1 MGWRPAAETETA
13 AAVLGSRIGRRSTRD
28 RYILGGAM
36 TWSKWRWAAAV
47 VAHPEIRRNQKPGMR
62 EHIIPRG
69 LSGPPGS
76 HPHRSVQLGLP
87 MGRGHPIPFPLGA
100 AGKQKEKRRHSLV
113 LVLPPLA
120 VVSYEFF
127 AILYHFSKFVN
138 ITKLL

>member
-87 MGRGHPIPFPLGA
+87 MGRGPGPS
-100 AGKQKEKRRHSLV
+100 HSL
-113 LVLPPLA
+113 PAGRGGKAEGKAASFSRAGIAA
-120 VVSYEFF
+120 VSGGFIRVFRNFISF
-127 AILYHFSKFVN
+127 
-138 ITKLL
+138 

>member
-1 MGWRPAAETETA
+1 MAWQPEAETA
-13 AAVLGSRIGRRSTRD
+13 AAEGESLPTSTQGAD
-28 RYILGGAM
+28 KYWEGAM

-87 MGRGHPIPFPLGA
+87 MGRGHPIPFRLGA